1 MKKIISFIVFLL
13 FTISTPSFSKSQKD
27 IDKFLETLDLDIQQQ
42 KFEKLTNKPETYRV
56 YIDDEI
62 GEPNTYREIFEL
74 LNKVTNKDTVIFK
87 INTNGGLVQTTLAI
101 INAIKSCNAMTVAEI
116 QTAYSAGGIIAMACK
131 KQIVM
136 PYATMMIHSI
146 QLGAS
151 GDLNMIQEELKCFK
165 KLNDD
170 IITNSFKNFLTK
182 KELEY
187 VLKGGV
193 IWLNDEEIRNR
204 LKK

>member
-1 MKKIISFIVFLL
+1 
-13 FTISTPSFSKSQKD
+13 
-27 IDKFLETLDLDIQQQ
+27 
-42 KFEKLTNKPETYRV
+42 
-56 YIDDEI
+56 
-62 GEPNTYREIFEL
+62 L

-116 QTAYSAGGIIAMACK
+116 QAAYSAGGIIAMACK